1 MKRCLFACLVLS
13 TLVACDPGEKLEN
26 LPPETKLFVESINVS
41 GDQRLNSVVRLHWSG
56 EDQDGYV
63 NRYEFAINNAN
74 WFSTTQTDSV
84 FRFDINFGSD
94 TNNIV
99 FSVRAIDN
107 LGQTD
112 PTPAELVIPIKNT
125 TPVAVFDTINVI
137 PDTVFSV
144 WSVLWAVED
153 VDGQE
158 TLDSVFIRINQGSW
172 YALDRLESFVTFIPT
187 QPEQSGL
194 QETQIFSGQKQTIL
208 PISLEGLNVEGS
220 NRLYLRVR
228 DIAGSFSEIDST
240 DEFFVRAKKS
250 DLLVVDDHTDPNSDN
265 TYFPL
270 LGQIY
275 PGYDYLN
282 IRENIPPFWDPT
294 FGFMLGL
301 YDKVFWYSDG
311 TQLSAF
317 GQQLLI
323 EVASTQIQ
331 LYLNQGGKIF
341 FTARFPG
348 SFTDPTSETA
358 NRSPIFSFSPMDS
371 LSTSPGQARIPID
384 SVVFPTA
391 AFSAIFDPLV
401 CSTFIT
407 GADPFYPKDPVNNL
421 MTTNLVTAGG
431 WVGPNVIAARTTY
444 TNGKTNQV
452 FVSVELHKLQKDPAA
467 LTKFMNFVLNS
478 EFNW

>member
-1 MKRCLFACLVLS
+1 MKRCLFVCFALFL
-13 TLVACDPGEKLEN
+13 LFACDPGEKLEN
-26 LPPETKLFVESINVS
+26 LSPETSIFVESINVS

-63 NRYEFAINNAN
+63 KGYEFSINNSD
-74 WFSTTQTDSV
+74 WFFTVRTDSV

-99 FSVRAIDN
+99 FAVRAIDN
-107 LGQTD
+107 LDLTD

-125 TPVAVFDTINVI
+125 TPVAVFDTLNAI

-144 WSVLWAVED
+144 WSVLWSVED
-153 VDGQE
+153 LDGAE
-158 TLDSVFIRINQGSW
+158 TLDSIFIRINQGEW
-172 YALDRLESFVTFIPT
+172 YGIDRRESFATFIPDA
-187 QPEQSGL
+187 PEQDGS
-194 QETQIFSGQKQTIL
+194 QAAHYFSGQKQSIL
-208 PISLEGLNVEGS
+208 PFPVEGLQVGAS
-220 NRLYLRVR
+220 NRMYIRVR
-228 DIAGSFSEIDST
+228 DIAGAFSAIDST
-240 DEFFVRAKKS
+240 RPFFVREKKS
-250 DLLVVDDHTDPNSDN
+250 DLLVIDDHTDPNADN

-270 LGQIY
+270 LAQLY
-275 PGYDYLN
+275 PGYDYLS
-282 IRENIPPFWDPT
+282 IRDNIPPFWDPT

-317 GQQLLI
+317 GQQMLI
-323 EVASTQIQ
+323 EVAANQVQ

-348 SFTDPTSETA
+348 SFTDPETA
-358 NRSPIFSFSPMDS
+358 NISPIFSFSPMDS
-371 LSTSPGQARIPID
+371 LSTSSGQARIPID
-384 SVVFPTA
+384 SVVYPTA
-391 AFSAIFDPLV
+391 NFSSVIDPLI

-407 GADPFYPKDPVNNL
+407 GADPFYPKDPANSLLTANMV
-421 MTTNLVTAGG
+421 TTGG
-431 WVGPNVIAARTTY
+431 WTGPNVIAAKTTY

-467 LTKFMNFVLNS
+467 IRKFMDFVLNG
-478 EFNW
+478 EFVW